1 VLKSPLRFQTNIA
14 LETNAE
20 SNKGEDCRDFWCF
33 PAVKICRVTRGS
45 MFLRQQFL
53 LLKWLTMV

>member
-1 VLKSPLRFQTNIA
+1 MLKSPLRFQTNIA

-53 LLKWLTMV
+53 LLK